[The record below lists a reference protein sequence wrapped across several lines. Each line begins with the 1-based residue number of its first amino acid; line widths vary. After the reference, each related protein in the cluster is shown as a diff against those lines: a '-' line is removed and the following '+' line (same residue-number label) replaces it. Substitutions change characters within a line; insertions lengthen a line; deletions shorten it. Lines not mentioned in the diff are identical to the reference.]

1 MNISKAIVALTI
13 ALTSPAAAQTYDVGE
28 SSNWQIKLTFGNE
41 DSMICSMISAAKSG
55 HVFNLYV
62 GKRGSYSLVVKNYQT
77 ETTSSDPYFMDYYLE
92 FSSPTMNNNWA
103 LEDVEVST
111 EDNVRTMYFVIG
123 VDPYQ
128 RDFVQDFIEGDDMA
142 MVDGEEVFATWP
154 LRGSAQAVEL
164 FNECRQ
170 KIMGET

>member
-1 MNISKAIVALTI
+1 MNISKAIAALSI
-13 ALTSPAAAQTYDVGE
+13 ALASPAAAKTYDVGE
-28 SSNWQIKLTFGNE
+28 SGNWDIKLTFGNE
-41 DSMICSMISAAKSG
+41 ESMICSMISAAKSG
-55 HVFNLYV
+55 HVFNLSV
-62 GKRGSYSLVVKNYQT
+62 NNRGSYFLVVKNYQA

-92 FSSPTMNNNWA
+92 FSSPTMDKTWA
-103 LEDVEVST
+103 LEDAEAST
-111 EDNVRTMYFVIG
+111 EDNVGTMYFVIG

-164 FNECRQ
+164 FEECRQ
-170 KIMGET
+170 QIMGEV